1 MTLRD
6 LDDMG
11 LLLPREHWGH
21 TPHAGRRTTAL
32 TVFAALLGLASAWV
46 VWSGQGGIMTFV
58 GLGLFLV
65 DLAIFQVVT
74 FLAVED
80 RMERLGEIDAESE
93 ASPGA
98 PGPGGP
104 VSG

>member
-1 MTLRD
+1 
-6 LDDMG
+6 
-11 LLLPREHWGH
+11 
-21 TPHAGRRTTAL
+21 
-32 TVFAALLGLASAWV
+32 
-46 VWSGQGGIMTFV
+46 MTFV